1 MPITAG
7 SLEDVPIEEVCNL
20 HDSNARADVQQNLRD
35 AMPMDIHQN
44 DDTQQAVTV
53 NDYGIEL
60 DFAELEDEET
70 EVGLPSSETA

>member
-1 MPITAG
+1 MA
-7 SLEDVPIEEVCNL
+7 
-20 HDSNARADVQQNLRD
+20 
-35 AMPMDIHQN
+35 MDIDQN

-70 EVGLPSSETA
+70 EVG